1 MFLIRIQGN
10 EPIFIQI
17 KNQVNKFIEIGV
29 LKPNDK
35 LPSVRNLAQELGV
48 NPNTV
53 AKAYLELEQ
62 EGIVYT
68 LNKKG
73 VFVSEGLSTNNH
85 KNQLMKEFSQ
95 IAELCLEHNITKEE
109 LMKALQGMEEKED
122 VKD

>member
-1 MFLIRIQGN
+1 MFLIRIQGS

-73 VFVSEGLSTNNH
+73 VFISEDNATDNH
-85 KNQLMKEFSQ
+85 SNQLIQEFSQ
-95 IAELCLEHNITKEE
+95 ITEICLKNKISKDELIKLINE
-109 LMKALQGMEEKED
+109 MEK
-122 VKD
+122 